1 MKFLFKILF
10 YIIINSISIGLL
22 HGQKPVLN
30 SFSPTYGIPGTL
42 VTINGSQF
50 TGVSSVKFGNTE
62 ASSFTINND
71 SIIQARVGNGSTGII
86 KLTNAAG
93 SDTSKNNFIFGQR
106 PNIRL
111 FTPSTGTIGTK
122 VTITGTNFTYTKSI
136 IFNDTEASSF
146 TIKSD
151 TTLEAIV
158 GSGSSGR
165 IFVFTEFGSDTTAY
179 TFIFSAAKPIIKSF
193 TPASGI
199 TGTKV
204 TISGNNFTNVTSVK
218 FGNTDASSFTINND
232 STIQAT
238 VGIGSTGIIQLIN
251 GAGSDTSKTNFTYN
265 ITTVKPVLNSFSPTY
280 GIPGTLVTIN
290 GSQFTGVTSVKFG
303 NTEASSF
310 TINNDSTIQATVG
323 TGSTGIIKVTN
334 SGGSDTSKTNFT
346 FTTAVSK
353 PIFRSFTPSSG
364 TTGTQVKLIGNS
376 FTGVTS
382 VKFGN
387 TEASSFTINNDSTI
401 QATVGTGS
409 TGIIKVT
416 NSGGSDTSK
425 TNFTFTTAV
434 SKPIFRSFT
443 PSSGTTGTQVK
454 LIGNSFTGVTSV
466 KFGNTEASS
475 FTINNDSTIQATVGT
490 GSTGIIK
497 VTNSGGSDTSKTN
510 FTFTT
515 AVPKPIFRSF
525 TPSSGSTG
533 TQVTLSGNSFTGV
546 TSVKF
551 GNTEAS
557 SFTINNDST
566 IQATVGTGSTGI
578 IKVTNSGGSDTSK
591 TNFTFVTSVSKPI
604 FKSFTPS
611 SGSTGTQVTLSG
623 NSFTGVTSVKFG
635 NTEASSFTINN
646 DSTIQA
652 TVGTGSTGII
662 KVTNSGGSDTSKT
675 NFTFTTAV
683 SKPIFRSFTPSSG
696 TIGTRVTISGNNFT
710 NISSVKF
717 GTKEALTFAIIN
729 DSTIQANVGGG
740 STGVIKVSNTAGSD
754 TSKTIFTFIEQTPSR
769 ISFNPTF
776 GTIGTKVIIEGYN
789 FTGVTSVKFGN
800 TEAAS
805 FSLTN
810 SDSTITAIVGSGS
823 TGRIRVT
830 NTAGS
835 DSSSN
840 IFTFN
845 PVIKPVFNSFSPNI
859 GSSGTQVII
868 KGNNFTGVSS
878 VTFGNTEA
886 TSFKVNN
893 DSTIQATLGKGSTG
907 IVKVS
912 NSAGNDSSK
921 SIFLY
926 LDTIARPNYNYTAT
940 NRGKEFWVGYGSHVS
955 MYGNDGSPNKTTGG
969 SQDMVLYFTS
979 DRDANVTV
987 SIPAAGNGWSRTY
1000 KVLSGQITVSEPMPK
1015 IGESDA
1021 RLSYEGKYNKGI
1033 RIVSDVEISA
1043 YTHIYNASISG
1054 ACLLYPVVNFGTEYS
1069 VLNYTQVS
1077 NAAYSYSYAYA
1088 IATED
1093 STIIEITPSVN
1104 TINRLKGDT
1113 IKVVLNKGEV
1123 YNIMGKLTTTT
1134 NPFKGEDL
1142 SGTKFKVIKS
1152 NNGNVKK
1159 IAVFSGSGKLS
1170 LNCTNSSGSADNFI
1184 QQSYPATAWGQR
1196 FLTVP
1201 TKNMPNN
1208 YYRIAVSDSVAIVK
1222 VDGII
1227 LAKSN
1232 LKNGFYYEYSS
1243 NIPNI
1248 IESNKPIM
1256 TAQYITTANSCGNTA
1271 IAGNG
1276 DPEMIYLSSIEQ
1288 NVNNITVYSTSN
1300 YNIGAAYHFAN
1311 IVIPKKGATSLKID
1325 GIALTGSIV
1334 HPGDTNYLYY
1344 QPQLTAGSHTIV
1356 SDSGFNAIAYG
1367 YGSAESYGYNAGISR
1382 MDLSVPEIYEEV
1394 INNIFPSLSIKYFTN
1409 DNSVIYI
1416 YKDTIP
1422 NSSKIYD
1429 SLDFSKLDNRVN
1441 SIKNP
1446 EFAIK
1451 TMGVSDLNSIQTTNR
1466 YVDLN
1471 NKLYNKVIYYRIT
1484 SKNSKNVESDLS
1496 NQIKTII
1503 FSNPN
1508 ALYPNNDEVKIDTNI
1523 LLKWTKIP
1531 NALLYQIQFSS
1542 DSNFQK
1548 DITDLIL
1555 KDTISSKNNLK
1566 DNSYYYWRLKAMDS
1580 LHVSN
1585 WSNKFKFQTYIKP
1598 PSLNSLKTSN
1608 KKIQLSWI
1616 NKSSGN
1622 IKFYK
1627 VYKSTNSSS
1636 FVKVDSI
1643 TSNVTTFNDTLIN
1656 GISYSYKITAGNFD
1670 NIESNFSNMENFVCL
1685 INKPDFNTSKY
1696 SICGTDSIKLTIN
1709 NISKGDTLKWF
1720 YGTKSDLTNVSN
1732 KTFSDSTK
1740 LFVIRIDSIGC
1751 SISSDTVQIKK
1762 FAIPS
1767 TPTLIRDTAN
1777 YLTSGATGT
1786 TWYKD
1791 GVALTDTTQKYKP
1804 TTPGSY
1810 TAKTTSN
1817 GCTSVMSTAYY
1828 YLVTDII
1835 NLSKDEFIQLA
1846 PNPFINQINFDFV
1859 IKGYQ
1864 KLNIE
1869 VFDLATGTRVA
1880 SQPNLTAGSR
1890 ISLGQ
1895 LAGGT
1900 YIIRVTSNDNKI
1912 VQQFKV
1918 VKL

>member
-1 MKFLFKILF
+1 MTLSG
-10 YIIINSISIGLL
+10 NS
-22 HGQKPVLN
+22 
-30 SFSPTYGIPGTL
+30 
-42 VTINGSQF
+42 F

-62 ASSFTINND
+62 ASSFTI
-71 SIIQARVGNGSTGII
+71 S
-86 KLTNAAG
+86 
-93 SDTSKNNFIFGQR
+93 
-106 PNIRL
+106 
-111 FTPSTGTIGTK
+111 
-122 VTITGTNFTYTKSI
+122 
-136 IFNDTEASSF
+136 
-146 TIKSD
+146 
-151 TTLEAIV
+151 
-158 GSGSSGR
+158 
-165 IFVFTEFGSDTTAY
+165 
-179 TFIFSAAKPIIKSF
+179 
-193 TPASGI
+193 
-199 TGTKV
+199 
-204 TISGNNFTNVTSVK
+204 
-218 FGNTDASSFTINND
+218 ND
-232 STIQAT
+232 STIQA
-238 VGIGSTGIIQLIN
+238 I
-251 GAGSDTSKTNFTYN
+251 
-265 ITTVKPVLNSFSPTY
+265 
-280 GIPGTLVTIN
+280 
-290 GSQFTGVTSVKFG
+290 
-303 NTEASSF
+303 
-310 TINNDSTIQATVG
+310 VG

-353 PIFRSFTPSSG
+353 PIF
-364 TTGTQVKLIGNS
+364 K
-376 FTGVTS
+376 
-382 VKFGN
+382 
-387 TEASSFTINNDSTI
+387 
-401 QATVGTGS
+401 
-409 TGIIKVT
+409 
-416 NSGGSDTSK
+416 
-425 TNFTFTTAV
+425 
-434 SKPIFRSFT
+434 
-443 PSSGTTGTQVK
+443 
-454 LIGNSFTGVTSV
+454 
-466 KFGNTEASS
+466 
-475 FTINNDSTIQATVGT
+475 
-490 GSTGIIK
+490 
-497 VTNSGGSDTSKTN
+497 
-510 FTFTT
+510 
-515 AVPKPIFRSF
+515 
-525 TPSSGSTG
+525 
-533 TQVTLSGNSFTGV
+533 
-546 TSVKF
+546 
-551 GNTEAS
+551 
-557 SFTINNDST
+557 
-566 IQATVGTGSTGI
+566 
-578 IKVTNSGGSDTSK
+578 
-591 TNFTFVTSVSKPI
+591 
-604 FKSFTPS
+604 
-611 SGSTGTQVTLSG
+611 
-623 NSFTGVTSVKFG
+623 
-635 NTEASSFTINN
+635 
-646 DSTIQA
+646 
-652 TVGTGSTGII
+652 
-662 KVTNSGGSDTSKT
+662 
-675 NFTFTTAV
+675 
-683 SKPIFRSFTPSSG
+683 SFTPSSG
-696 TIGTRVTISGNNFT
+696 TIGTRVTISGNNFA

-717 GTKEALTFAIIN
+717 GNKEALTFAIIN
-729 DSTIQANVGGG
+729 DSTIQANLGGG
-740 STGVIKVSNTAGSD
+740 STGVIKVSNSAGSD

-769 ISFNPTF
+769 INFNPTF
-776 GTIGTKVIIEGYN
+776 GTTGTKVIIEGYN

-823 TGRIRVT
+823 TGKIRVT

-845 PVIKPVFNSFSPNI
+845 PVIKPVFSSFSPNI

-878 VTFGNTEA
+878 VMFGNTEA
-886 TSFKVNN
+886 ASFKVNN

-955 MYGNDGSPNKTTGG
+955 MYGNDGSPNKTNGG

-987 SIPAAGNGWSRTY
+987 SIPAAGTGWSRTY

-1077 NAAYSYSYAYA
+1077 NADYSYSYAYA

-1113 IKVVLNKGEV
+1113 IKVLLNKGEV
-1123 YNIMGKLTTTT
+1123 YNIMAKLTTTK
-1134 NPFKGEDL
+1134 NPFRGEDL
-1142 SGTKFKVIKS
+1142 SGTKFKVLKS
-1152 NNGNVKK
+1152 NNGNAKK

-1170 LNCTNSSGSADNFI
+1170 LNCTNGTGSADNFI

-1201 TKNMPNN
+1201 TKDMPNN
-1208 YYRIAVSDSVAIVK
+1208 YYRIAVSDSAAIVK
-1222 VDGII
+1222 VDGTI

-1243 NIPNI
+1243 NTPNI

-1300 YNIGAAYHFAN
+1300 YNITSHYIN
-1311 IVIPKKGATSLKID
+1311 IIIPKNGLTTLKID
-1325 GIALTGSIV
+1325 GTSPTGAIKHPSDSSFYYMQVSVKAGTHSIYSDSSFNSIV
-1334 HPGDTNYLYY
+1334 
-1344 QPQLTAGSHTIV
+1344 
-1356 SDSGFNAIAYG
+1356 YG
-1367 YGSAESYGYNAGISR
+1367 YGNAESYGYNAGISR
-1382 MDLSVPEIYEEV
+1382 MDLSVPEIFEEV
-1394 INNIFPSLSIKYFTN
+1394 INNSIPSISIKYFNN

-1429 SLDFSKLDNRVN
+1429 SLDFSKLDNRAN

-1508 ALYPNNDEVKIDTNI
+1508 ALYPNNNEVKIDTNV

-1580 LHVSN
+1580 LHISN

-1627 VYKSTNSSS
+1627 VYKSTNSGS
-1636 FVKVDSI
+1636 FVNIDSI
-1643 TSNVTTFNDTLIN
+1643 PSNVSTFNDTLIN
-1656 GISYSYKITAGNFD
+1656 GITYSYKITAGNFD
-1670 NIESNFSNMENFVCL
+1670 NIESSFSNMENFVCL

-1696 SICGTDSIKLTIN
+1696 SICGTDSLKLTVN
-1709 NISKGDTLKWF
+1709 NINKGDTLKWF
-1720 YGTKSDLTNVSN
+1720 YGAKSDLTNVSN
-1732 KTFSDSTK
+1732 KTFTDSTK
-1740 LFVIRIDSIGC
+1740 LFVLRIDSIGC

-1762 FAIPS
+1762 FAIP
-1767 TPTLIRDTAN
+1767 TAPTLIRDTAS
-1777 YLTSGATGT
+1777 YLFSGVAGT

-1791 GVALTDTTQKYKP
+1791 GVALSDTSQKYKP
-1804 TTPGSY
+1804 TAPGSY
-1810 TAKTTSN
+1810 TVKVTSN
-1817 GCTSVMSTAYY
+1817 GCTSVMSAAYY

-1835 NLSKDEFIQLA
+1835 NLGKDEFIKIA
-1846 PNPFINQINFDFV
+1846 PNPFINQLSFDFV
-1859 IKGYQ
+1859 VKGYQ

-1869 VFDLATGTRVA
+1869 VFDLASGTKVA

-1890 ISLGQ
+1890 ISLGH

-1900 YIIRVTSNDNKI
+1900 YVIRVTSNDNKI

>member
-1 MKFLFKILF
+1 MTLSG
-10 YIIINSISIGLL
+10 NS
-22 HGQKPVLN
+22 
-30 SFSPTYGIPGTL
+30 
-42 VTINGSQF
+42 F

-62 ASSFTINND
+62 ASSFTI
-71 SIIQARVGNGSTGII
+71 
-86 KLTNAAG
+86 
-93 SDTSKNNFIFGQR
+93 
-106 PNIRL
+106 
-111 FTPSTGTIGTK
+111 
-122 VTITGTNFTYTKSI
+122 
-136 IFNDTEASSF
+136 
-146 TIKSD
+146 
-151 TTLEAIV
+151 
-158 GSGSSGR
+158 
-165 IFVFTEFGSDTTAY
+165 
-179 TFIFSAAKPIIKSF
+179 
-193 TPASGI
+193 
-199 TGTKV
+199 
-204 TISGNNFTNVTSVK
+204 
-218 FGNTDASSFTINND
+218 
-232 STIQAT
+232 
-238 VGIGSTGIIQLIN
+238 
-251 GAGSDTSKTNFTYN
+251 
-265 ITTVKPVLNSFSPTY
+265 
-280 GIPGTLVTIN
+280 
-290 GSQFTGVTSVKFG
+290 
-303 NTEASSF
+303 
-310 TINNDSTIQATVG
+310 
-323 TGSTGIIKVTN
+323 
-334 SGGSDTSKTNFT
+334 
-346 FTTAVSK
+346 
-353 PIFRSFTPSSG
+353 
-364 TTGTQVKLIGNS
+364 
-376 FTGVTS
+376 
-382 VKFGN
+382 
-387 TEASSFTINNDSTI
+387 
-401 QATVGTGS
+401 
-409 TGIIKVT
+409 
-416 NSGGSDTSK
+416 
-425 TNFTFTTAV
+425 
-434 SKPIFRSFT
+434 
-443 PSSGTTGTQVK
+443 
-454 LIGNSFTGVTSV
+454 
-466 KFGNTEASS
+466 
-475 FTINNDSTIQATVGT
+475 
-490 GSTGIIK
+490 
-497 VTNSGGSDTSKTN
+497 
-510 FTFTT
+510 
-515 AVPKPIFRSF
+515 
-525 TPSSGSTG
+525 
-533 TQVTLSGNSFTGV
+533 
-546 TSVKF
+546 
-551 GNTEAS
+551 
-557 SFTINNDST
+557 
-566 IQATVGTGSTGI
+566 
-578 IKVTNSGGSDTSK
+578 
-591 TNFTFVTSVSKPI
+591 
-604 FKSFTPS
+604 
-611 SGSTGTQVTLSG
+611 
-623 NSFTGVTSVKFG
+623 
-635 NTEASSFTINN
+635 
-646 DSTIQA
+646 
-652 TVGTGSTGII
+652 
-662 KVTNSGGSDTSKT
+662 
-675 NFTFTTAV
+675 
-683 SKPIFRSFTPSSG
+683 
-696 TIGTRVTISGNNFT
+696 
-710 NISSVKF
+710 
-717 GTKEALTFAIIN
+717 
-729 DSTIQANVGGG
+729 
-740 STGVIKVSNTAGSD
+740 SN
-754 TSKTIFTFIEQTPSR
+754 
-769 ISFNPTF
+769 
-776 GTIGTKVIIEGYN
+776 
-789 FTGVTSVKFGN
+789 
-800 TEAAS
+800 
-805 FSLTN
+805 
-810 SDSTITAIVGSGS
+810 DSTITAIVYSGS

-845 PVIKPVFNSFSPNI
+845 PVIKPVFNSFGPNI

-868 KGNNFTGVSS
+868 KGTNFTGVSS

-886 TSFKVNN
+886 ASFKVNN

-912 NSAGNDSSK
+912 KSAGNDSSK

-926 LDTIARPNYNYTAT
+926 LDTIARPNYNYKAT

-955 MYGNDGSPNKTTGG
+955 MYNNDGSVNNSNGG
-969 SQDMVLYFTS
+969 SQNMVLYFTS
-979 DRDANVTV
+979 DQDANVTIG
-987 SIPAAGNGWSRTY
+987 IPSTGWTRSY
-1000 KVLSGQITVSEPMPK
+1000 KVFANQVTTSEIIPQT
-1015 IGESDA
+1015 GADDA
-1021 RLSYEGKYNKGI
+1021 RISYEGKYNKGI

-1054 ACLLYPVVNFGTEYS
+1054 ACLLYPVVNFGTEYN

-1077 NAAYSYSYAYA
+1077 NQAYSYSYAYA

-1093 STIIEITPSVN
+1093 STMIEITPSVN

-1123 YNIMGKLTTTT
+1123 YNIMGKLTTGT
-1134 NPFKGEDL
+1134 NPFRGEDL

-1170 LNCTNSSGSADNFI
+1170 LNCTNSLGSADNFI

-1201 TKNMPNN
+1201 TKDMPNN
-1208 YYRIAVSDSVAIVK
+1208 YYRIAVSDSAAIVK
-1222 VDGII
+1222 VDGTM
-1227 LAKSN
+1227 LSKSN

-1243 NIPNI
+1243 STPNV

-1288 NVNNITVYSTSN
+1288 NVNNITIYSTSN
-1300 YNIGAAYHFAN
+1300 FNITSHYIN
-1311 IVIPKKGATSLKID
+1311 IIIPKNGLTSLKID
-1325 GIALTGSIV
+1325 GTSPTGAIKHPSDSSFYYMQVSVKAGTHSIYSDSSFNSIV
-1334 HPGDTNYLYY
+1334 
-1344 QPQLTAGSHTIV
+1344 
-1356 SDSGFNAIAYG
+1356 YG

-1382 MDLSVPEIYEEV
+1382 MDLSVPEIFEEV
-1394 INNIFPSLSIKYFTN
+1394 INNSIPSLSIKYFNN

-1429 SLDFSKLDNRVN
+1429 SLDFSKLDNRAN

-1446 EFAIK
+1446 EFSIK

-1508 ALYPNNDEVKIDTNI
+1508 ALYPNNNEVKIDTNV

-1616 NKSSGN
+1616 NKSSGS

-1627 VYKSTNSSS
+1627 VYKSTNSSL

-1643 TSNVTTFNDTLIN
+1643 SSNVTTFNDTLIN

-1670 NIESNFSNMENFVCL
+1670 NIESNFSNIENFVCL

-1696 SICGTDSIKLTIN
+1696 SICGTDSIKLTVN

-1720 YGTKSDLTNVSN
+1720 YGTNSDLTNVSN
-1732 KTFSDSTK
+1732 KTFTDSTK

-1751 SISSDTVQIKK
+1751 LISSDTIQIKK
-1762 FAIPS
+1762 YAIPS
-1767 TPTLIRDTAN
+1767 APSLIRDTAN
-1777 YLTSGATGT
+1777 FLLSGAPGT

-1791 GVALTDTTQKYKP
+1791 GSAITDTTQKYKP
-1804 TTPGSY
+1804 ATPGSY
-1810 TAKTTSN
+1810 TAKTTTN
-1817 GCTSVMSTAYY
+1817 GCTSAMSAAYY

-1835 NLSKDEFIQLA
+1835 NLSKDEFIKLA
-1846 PNPFINQINFDFV
+1846 PNPFINQLNFDFV
-1859 IKGYQ
+1859 VKGYQ

-1869 VFDLATGTRVA
+1869 VFDIATGTKVA

-1912 VQQFKV
+1912 MHQFKV
-1918 VKL
+1918 MKL